1 MKVSDI
7 FVVTERETLVHL
19 CSLEKEILWEGAIKN
34 VPLVFINKQVVQLNP
49 TSKDTLSLILDIS
62 TTMFRGI

>member
-19 CSLEKEILWEGAIKN
+19 YSLEKEILWEGAIKN
-34 VPLVFINKQVVQLNP
+34 IPLVFINKQVVQLNP

-62 TTMFRGI
+62 ITLFRGI

>member
-19 CSLEKEILWEGAIKN
+19 YSLEKEILWEGAIKN
-34 VPLVFINKQVVQLNP
+34 VPLVFINKQVVQLKP
-49 TSKDTLSLILDIS
+49 TSKDTLSIILDIS